1 MKPAEI
7 RKALVAAATF
17 LASLIAQGVI
27 PEQYVPYVLGLLAVL
42 GTYGVWAVPNA
53 QAPAER
59 VEGEHRADV

>member
-17 LASLIAQGVI
+17 LASLIAQGV
-27 PEQYVPYVLGLLAVL
+27 VPDAYLPYAFGVLAIL
-42 GTYGVWAVPNA
+42 GTYGVYAVPNA
-53 QAPAER
+53 DRPVER